1 MCGGNGFKF
10 QVGVRVPFG
19 HLEVVA
25 DESASHGA
33 RPFPPGC
40 TGIGSGWVSASTGA
54 RRVGTLTPVD
64 WVPALVRFYRREWP
78 RVVWALVLAALATA
92 AGLGKPWPLARLID
106 GGQGGGLFGD
116 RLGWALVAFVLYA
129 AHAILGAALSRVLV
143 QTGLRGL
150 RRVREAVF
158 GGILGMSLRRLQGS
172 KVGDLLYRATWD
184 TFAFQTL
191 FHQGLFTCLT
201 ASASLLAMGVV
212 MWRMNRPLAWVAIA
226 TVPPLLGVM
235 KVFARGI
242 GRRADAAQA
251 ADSRLAE
258 RFQQTMSHLPVV
270 QGYGGESA
278 EAVAFRVDAESAEN
292 ARSGQ
297 HRFELGYL
305 AAVGVVFAA
314 GTAGILWF
322 GVREV
327 EAGRLSTGGL
337 LVFLAYLAQFYEPLQ
352 QLSQV
357 GTTVSN
363 AGAGARR
370 VLELLESPVEPVPPS
385 DPAHLP
391 SPAAAGR
398 RIELDRVTFSYRSG
412 QPVLAGH
419 SLDIRAGEAVA
430 ITGPSGIGK
439 SPLLQLIPRFFDPDE
454 GCVRMDGVDIRRVS
468 VAELRRN
475 IAWVPQEPVL
485 LPGTVADNV
494 AYGSPGRSREAVEA
508 AAVAAHA
515 HDFIRRLPRGYD
527 TVVGDGA
534 IRMSV
539 GEKQRLNLARAF
551 LRDAPVLL
559 LDEPTSALDEGSE
572 ELVLRALVQ
581 LRHGRTVLMIAHR
594 ERTLAMVDRVVRM
607 GTR

>member
-1 MCGGNGFKF
+1 
-10 QVGVRVPFG
+10 
-19 HLEVVA
+19 
-25 DESASHGA
+25 
-33 RPFPPGC
+33 
-40 TGIGSGWVSASTGA
+40 
-54 RRVGTLTPVD
+54 VD
-64 WVPALVRFYRREWP
+64 WVPALVQFYRREWP
-78 RVVWALVLAALATA
+78 RLVWALVLAASATA
-92 AGLGKPWPLARLID
+92 AGLAKPWPLARLID
-106 GGQGGGLFGD
+106 GWRGTGPFDD
-116 RLGWALVAFVLYA
+116 RLGWALAAFVLYA
-129 AHAILGAALSRVLV
+129 AHAVLGAALSRVLV

-150 RRVREAVF
+150 KRVREAVF
-158 GGILGMSLRRLQGS
+158 RGILGMSLRRLQGS
-172 KVGDLLYRATWD
+172 KAGDLLYRATWD

-226 TVPPLLGVM
+226 TVSPLLGVM
-235 KVFARGI
+235 KIFARGI

-251 ADSRLAE
+251 ADARLAE
-258 RFQQTMSHLPVV
+258 RFQQTVSHLPVV

-278 EAVAFRVDAESAEN
+278 EALAFATDAEAAEA
-292 ARSGQ
+292 ARGRQ
-297 HRFELGYL
+297 HRFELAYL

-314 GTAGILWF
+314 GTAGILWL
-322 GVREV
+322 GAREV

-370 VLELLESPVEPVPPS
+370 VLELLESPAEPAPAR
-385 DPAHLP
+385 DPARLP
-391 SPAAAGR
+391 PPAAVGR
-398 RIELDRVTFSYRSG
+398 RIELEDVTFAYRPS
-412 QPVLAGH
+412 QPVLTRQ
-419 SLDIRAGEAVA
+419 SLDVRAGEAVA
-430 ITGPSGIGK
+430 LVGRSGIGK
-439 SPLLQLIPRFFDPDE
+439 STLLQLIPRFFDPDE
-454 GCVRMDGVDIRRVS
+454 GCVRMDGIDVRRLAL
-468 VAELRRN
+468 AELRRN

-485 LPGTVADNV
+485 LPGTVADNI
-494 AYGSPGRSREAVEA
+494 AYGSTGVSREAVEA
-508 AAVAAHA
+508 AAAAAQA

-572 ELVLRALVQ
+572 ELVMRALAQ

-594 ERTLAMVDRVVRM
+594 ERTLAIVDRVVRM